1 MPCVRYVVS
10 FAAMIIHGRR
20 TSVRDGRD
28 TTETRHAR
36 HHGGVAH
43 AGRLCGRPWLQTICR
58 MYMNDC
64 GKPKMSGVGCPTC
77 YLARYPHNAVHRG

>member
-28 TTETRHAR
+28 TTENEAR
-36 HHGGVAH
+36 EAPW
-43 AGRLCGRPWLQTICR
+43 RCRTCGEIVRTAMAADHMPDVR
-58 MYMNDC
+58 E
-64 GKPKMSGVGCPTC
+64 
-77 YLARYPHNAVHRG
+77 

>member
-28 TTETRHAR
+28 TTENKAR
-36 HHGGVAH
+36 EAPVAH
-43 AGRLCGRPWLQTICR
+43 AERLCGRPWPQTICR

-64 GKPKMSGVGCPTC
+64 GKPKMFDVGCPTC